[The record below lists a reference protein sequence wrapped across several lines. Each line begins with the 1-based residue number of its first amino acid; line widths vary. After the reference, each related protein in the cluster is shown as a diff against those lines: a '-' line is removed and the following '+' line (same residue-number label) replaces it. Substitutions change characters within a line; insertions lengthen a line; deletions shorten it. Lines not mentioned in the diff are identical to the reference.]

1 MNENPGSWHSPQDF
15 FYCFI
20 FYLNIYVVSFYFFF
34 FSGMQFWIDYSVDT
48 FFSCLCISFPLWDLQ
63 FLCGNITSG
72 INCFSCSENSFFF
85 FSWITVEVSGLW
97 FLHFVH
103 ISFCKE
109 PGSLPPNDSKSNN
122 LQCLTNWLKVCHIFH
137 GPALGYWWH
146 INHPHTP

>member
-1 MNENPGSWHSPQDF
+1 MLFPF
-15 FYCFI
+15 
-20 FYLNIYVVSFYFFF
+20 
-34 FSGMQFWIDYSVDT
+34 
-48 FFSCLCISFPLWDLQ
+48 ISFSSAACNFGSITLLTLSFHACAFP
-63 FLCGNITSG
+63 FLFEI
-72 INCFSCSENSFFF
+72 CSSFVEILHQELIVFHVQRILFF

-137 GPALGYWWH
+137 GPALGY
-146 INHPHTP
+146 